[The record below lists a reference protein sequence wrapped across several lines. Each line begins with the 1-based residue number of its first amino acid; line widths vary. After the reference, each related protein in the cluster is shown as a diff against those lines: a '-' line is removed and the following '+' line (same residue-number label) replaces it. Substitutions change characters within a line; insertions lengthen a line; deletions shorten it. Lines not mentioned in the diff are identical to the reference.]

1 MDVASF
7 NTLLKPALEAMG
19 MTTSNVAVSQITNKN
34 KVDITKITYS
44 ASTNGVAMKQTLFV
58 VAAGNLNYVITVT
71 ETKTDATLVN
81 NVLDTI
87 YVIK

>member
-1 MDVASF
+1 
-7 NTLLKPALEAMG
+7 
-19 MTTSNVAVSQITNKN
+19 
-34 KVDITKITYS
+34 
-44 ASTNGVAMKQTLFV
+44 MKQTLFV